1 MVKERKEKNKTKGN
15 LKEAIMSR
23 TCGVHNGRI
32 PEYVSG
38 ITNWPHHVLSSG
50 KPQASIIKKW
60 MNYLFDVLFFFFFK
74 VCVCFFH
81 FFFLSF
87 FFISPSRERERER
100 ERNITKRPEDPGAR
114 EGRTPTGA
122 ASAAYLPNDRALAS
136 QITQDE
142 KNSVPQT
149 AASSTN
155 RKKKSERTKQK
166 KKWIRFFYEGK
177 KAGCLIWHEKKQ
189 RI

>member
-1 MVKERKEKNKTKGN
+1 
-15 LKEAIMSR
+15 
-23 TCGVHNGRI
+23 
-32 PEYVSG
+32 
-38 ITNWPHHVLSSG
+38 
-50 KPQASIIKKW
+50 
-60 MNYLFDVLFFFFFK
+60 MNELFIWRAFFFSSSK
-74 VCVCFFH
+74 CVCVSFI
-81 FFFLSF
+81 F
-87 FFISPSRERERER
+87 FFIFFLYFTFQRER
-100 ERNITKRPEDPGAR
+100 ERNITKRPVDPGAR

-166 KKWIRFFYEGK
+166 KKWIRFFLCGK
-177 KAGCLIWHEKKQ
+177 KSRMSHLTWKKKNSEFKLAFFLSLSREKKEEK
-189 RI
+189 RHHFLMETTSLWWWWWRLA